1 MKRVI
6 LILLCVLPVLASA
19 QVVTS
24 VGVTANVSE
33 QKVVTETTAIYEN
46 ATAYAYNEINPQGY
60 WYGQYFVER
69 KWWES
74 PIYLHAEYRGTI
86 FSSDHQQTV
95 LLGAAWCYY
104 GENGY
109 CALEPLAAWKQYLG
123 FGAQLSF
130 VGGWNWNTV
139 ELQHYTDVLKTTRMT
154 YVLDIYNEVRAYYR
168 VYEALS
174 LGVIGT
180 MYSATGELLSCGL
193 FAAAKYT
200 F

>member
-6 LILLCVLPVLASA
+6 IFLLCSLPIVARA

-24 VGVTANVSE
+24 VGVTANLSE

-69 KWWES
+69 KWWQQ

-86 FSSDHQQTV
+86 FSSEHQQTA
-95 LLGAAWCYY
+95 LLGLAWCYY
-104 GENGY
+104 GKNGY
-109 CALEPLAAWKQYLG
+109 CAVEPLAAWKEYLG

-130 VGGWNWNTV
+130 VGGWNWNRV
-139 ELQHYTDVLKTTRMT
+139 ELQHYTDILKTAKMN
-154 YVLDIYNEVRAYYR
+154 YALDIYNELRAYYR
-168 VYEALS
+168 VYKGLS
-174 LGVIGT
+174 LGAIGT
-180 MYSATGELLSCGL
+180 MYCATSEVLSAGL
-193 FAAAKYT
+193 YVAAKYT